1 MDIRTIVST
10 EYEELTAS
18 TPVSKLV
25 GLLQDVG
32 LVGVVVT
39 DDDGY
44 RGVVTRRQL
53 TASHYQPNQTVG
65 SLVWHVPR
73 VEPDADVREVARLML
88 DGDTRLLPVFEGD
101 DLVGVVTADDLLAA
115 VEEFLDVASVADVVT
130 TDLVTVAPEDTFGTV
145 LNTLREHR
153 FTHLPVV
160 EEGRA
165 VGILSLYDVTE
176 LSARATDRSQ
186 GGDAGGTDAV
196 GGKIP
201 VSAGGSHGG
210 RGAREGEL
218 DRMLDLPVRD
228 LMVSPVETIDPA
240 VTLRTAVRRMLETEV
255 SSLVVTTDGSPFG
268 IVTKSDVLDALT
280 WETENT
286 RAVQV
291 TGMDLMDDLTYP
303 EVVDMIDGLDGK
315 DDDRSVFDAK
325 LHLHEHDETNRGTP
339 LLLARLRLYT
349 NRGNFIASGE
359 GYGASQAVNQARDV
373 MERQLRDAKT
383 KGQSKKHPDEA
394 FWEKRFGWML
404 EA

>member
-10 EYEELTAS
+10 EYDELDAS
-18 TPVSKLV
+18 TRVSKLV
-25 GLLQDVG
+25 GLLQDTSV
-32 LVGVVVT
+32 VGVVVT

-44 RGVVTRRQL
+44 QGVVTRRQL

-73 VEPDADVREVARLML
+73 VDPGSDVREVARLML
-88 DGDTRLLPVFEGD
+88 DGDSRLLPVFEGEN
-101 DLVGVVTADDLLAA
+101 LVGVVTADDLLAA
-115 VEEFLDVASVADVVT
+115 VEEFLDVATVGDVVS
-130 TDLVTVAPEDTFGTV
+130 TDLVTASPEDTFGQT
-145 LNTLREHR
+145 LNTLREQR

-160 EEGRA
+160 EGDSA

-176 LSARATDRSQ
+176 LTARAIEKSQ
-186 GGDAGGTDAV
+186 GGDASGTDSF
-196 GGKIP
+196 GGQL
-201 VSAGGSHGG
+201 SAGRTHGG
-210 RGAREGEL
+210 QGAREGEL

-228 LMVSPVETIDPA
+228 VMVSPVETVDPGA
-240 VTLRTAVRRMLETEV
+240 SLQTAVQQMFDAGV
-255 SSLVVTTDGSPFG
+255 SSLVVTTNGSPFG

-291 TGMDLMDDLTYP
+291 MGMDLMDDISYA
-303 EVVDMIDGLDGK
+303 EVVDLVEGLDGR
-315 DDDRSVFDAK
+315 DGDLSVFDAK

-339 LLLARLRLYT
+339 LLLARLRLHT
-349 NRGNFIASGE
+349 DRGMFVATGE
-359 GYGASQAVNQARDV
+359 GYGASHAINEARDV

-383 KGQSKKHPDEA
+383 KGKSKKHPDEE

-404 EA
+404 EE

>member
-25 GLLQDVG
+25 GLLQDASV
-32 LVGVVVT
+32 VGVVVT
-39 DDDGY
+39 DDQGY

-53 TASHYQPNQTVG
+53 TASHYQPDQHVG

-101 DLVGVVTADDLLAA
+101 DLVGVVTADDLLDA
-115 VEEFLDVASVADVVT
+115 VEEFLDVATVGDVVS
-130 TDLVTVAPEDTFGTV
+130 TDLVTVGPEDTFGKT

-160 EEGRA
+160 DDGTA

-176 LSARATDRSQ
+176 LTARAMQKSQ
-186 GGDAGGTDAV
+186 GGTPSGTDSF
-196 GGKIP
+196 GGQIA
-201 VSAGGSHGG
+201 AGRGHGG
-210 RGAREGEL
+210 GGAREGEMN
-218 DRMLDLPVRD
+218 RILDLPVRD
-228 LMVSPVETIDPA
+228 VMVSPVETIDPGA
-240 VTLRTAVRRMLETEV
+240 SLRTAVEQMFEANV
-255 SSLVVTTDGSPFG
+255 SSLVVTTNGSPFG

-280 WETENT
+280 WETENK

-291 TGMDLMDDLTYP
+291 TGMDLLDDLTYP
-303 EVVDMIDGLDGK
+303 EVVDMVEALDGK
-315 DDDRSVFDAK
+315 DGSLSVFDAK
-325 LHLHEHDETNRGTP
+325 VHLHEHDEKQRGTP
-339 LLLARLRLYT
+339 LILARLRLYT
-349 NRGNFIASGE
+349 DQGNFLASGE
-359 GYGASQAVNQARDV
+359 GYGASQAVNDARDV
-373 MERQLRDAKT
+373 MQRQLRDAKT
-383 KGQSKKHPDEA
+383 KGKSKKHPDEA

-404 EA
+404 EE

>member
-10 EYEELTAS
+10 EYDELNAS

-25 GLLQDVG
+25 GVLQDSSV
-32 LVGVVVT
+32 VGVVVT

-73 VEPDADVREVARLML
+73 VAPDADVREVARLML
-88 DGDTRLLPVFEGD
+88 DGDSRLLPVFEGD
-101 DLVGVVTADDLLAA
+101 AIVGVVTADDLLAA
-115 VEEFLDVASVADVVT
+115 VEEFLDVATVGDVVT
-130 TDLVTVAPEDTFGTV
+130 TDLVTASPEDTFGQI
-145 LNTLREHR
+145 LNTLREQR

-160 EEGRA
+160 DDGTA

-176 LSARATDRSQ
+176 LTARAIQKSQ
-186 GGDAGGTDAV
+186 GGDASGTDSF
-196 GGKIP
+196 GGQISA
-201 VSAGGSHGG
+201 SAGRSHGG
-210 RGAREGEL
+210 QGAREGET

-228 LMVSPVETIDPA
+228 VMVSPVETIDPG
-240 VTLRTAVRRMLETEV
+240 TSLQTAVQQMFEAGV

-268 IVTKSDVLDALT
+268 IVTKTDVLDALT

-291 TGMDLMDDLTYP
+291 VGMDLMDDVSYA
-303 EVVDMIDGLDGK
+303 EVVDLIEGLDGR
-315 DDDRSVFDAK
+315 DGSLSVFDAK
-325 LHLHEHDETNRGTP
+325 LHFHEHDETNRGTP

-349 NRGNFIASGE
+349 DRGTFIAKGE
-359 GYGASQAVNQARDV
+359 GYGASQAINEARDV

-383 KGQSKKHPDEA
+383 RGRSKKHPDEE

-404 EA
+404 EE